1 MTVMCNKNCP
11 EELYERLEHQEK
23 PIIKLTD
30 KIDKLETLLM
40 LRKIEKYL

>member
-1 MTVMCNKNCP
+1 MCNKECSD
-11 EELYERLEHQEK
+11 ELYKKLEHQEK
-23 PIIKLTD
+23 LIIKLTD